1 MLVTLLP
8 FICMGTG
15 LFIGLRHL
23 PEKAFKVV
31 DIITTAALI
40 LLMITI
46 GGNIGTNQQVI
57 NKIGVVGINCI
68 ITCLLAILF
77 SVIFCFIIEKTILP
91 LKKYSQ
97 SQLDDGNEDFN
108 IQGNKEEGGNAKKA
122 IDPILYIIPISV
134 VAGALGCFF
143 FLPQKWV
150 FCLEYSLWISLII
163 LYISVGM
170 GMGQNKKVFQ
180 YIRVVGF
187 KVLYLVAGIFLG
199 SIAGGFV
206 SSLITDIPLK
216 YAVISASGMGYY
228 SMTGAT
234 MLQHFGAEAG
244 VYGFMINVFRDFF
257 TVLLLPVLA
266 RVGKSAPIAAGAG
279 GNMDSMLVP
288 VTKVVGRELGLVA
301 LIVGVVITF
310 GVPVILPLLCNIF
323 A

>member
-108 IQGNKEEGGNAKKA
+108 IQGEVMIG
-122 IDPILYIIPISV
+122 ISPH
-134 VAGALGCFF
+134 LFITIRR
-143 FLPQKWV
+143 LTNND
-150 FCLEYSLWISLII
+150 IN
-163 LYISVGM
+163 SV
-170 GMGQNKKVFQ
+170 
-180 YIRVVGF
+180 
-187 KVLYLVAGIFLG
+187 
-199 SIAGGFV
+199 
-206 SSLITDIPLK
+206 
-216 YAVISASGMGYY
+216 
-228 SMTGAT
+228 
-234 MLQHFGAEAG
+234 
-244 VYGFMINVFRDFF
+244 F
-257 TVLLLPVLA
+257 TVLF
-266 RVGKSAPIAAGAG
+266 
-279 GNMDSMLVP
+279 
-288 VTKVVGRELGLVA
+288 GRHFDRRHLCSYCHWLYNG
-301 LIVGVVITF
+301 IWYFTF
-310 GVPVILPLLCNIF
+310 DKLCSW
-323 A
+323 